1 MAAETRER
9 TETETDLDGQ
19 ISAVAARERHVALRD
34 GLGFRLSRVARGL
47 RQSWAEDL
55 HPLGTTPPQV
65 AVARGVAEAP
75 GCSLR
80 ALARV
85 LGTDPT
91 NAKRCVD
98 ELRQRGLLTSK
109 DRTGDRRPLGL
120 ALTDAGNAFVSEI
133 EHLVRVQEERIQG
146 ALGPAGSREL
156 ADALRKLEHLLGLDD
171 DADQLRDAHRRH
183 TATGGPRAADRDG
196 VRDHDTDEHDTD
208 EHDTDD
214 EETR

>member
-1 MAAETRER
+1 MTAETRDR
-9 TETETDLDGQ
+9 TETEADLDGQ
-19 ISAVAARERHVALRD
+19 IPAVAAPDQHVALRD
-34 GLGFRLSRVARGL
+34 GLGFRLGRVARGL

-65 AVARGVAEAP
+65 AVARGVAETP

-120 ALTDAGNAFVSEI
+120 ALTDAGHAFVGEV
-133 EHLVRVQEERIQG
+133 EHLVRMQEERIQG
-146 ALGPAGSREL
+146 ALGPSGCREL
-156 ADALRKLEHLLGLDD
+156 ADALGKLEHLLGLDG

-183 TATGGPRAADRDG
+183 AGSGEPGVDDRDD
-196 VRDHDTDEHDTD
+196 VREHDTD